1 MPDPGT
7 QPGRL
12 TMMIYLR
19 AAGTALPG
27 PRLDNAALILRFG
40 LPQLWEQWIET
51 FVGTRSRHYALDLDT
66 GEVRYTLAQLGE
78 TAASRALAEAGLTA
92 ADVDLIVMATATPDL
107 LMPTTATMVAER
119 LGIDGVAAYQIQSG
133 CTGAVQALN
142 VASSMLATGPHR
154 TALVLG
160 ADTCAKFL
168 DLSLDFTERPPSE
181 QINGVL
187 FGDGAGAVVLSTVPS
202 PESAVLHTLPARLAG
217 LGRPPGQSVRWY
229 GRPARDIS
237 EPPVA
242 EDYKAIEEVVPKLT
256 TEMMNDLLDALDWDG
271 ADLDYLL
278 PPQLSGRMTERIV
291 AGLAVPGA
299 QEVSCVA
306 DTGNTSNALPMFQIE
321 QLMPLMTTGD
331 RAIGIAI
338 ESSKWIRAGFALEK
352 A

>member
-1 MPDPGT
+1 VV
-7 QPGRL
+7 
-12 TMMIYLR
+12 IYVR

-27 PRLDNAALILRFG
+27 PRLDNATLIRRFG
-40 LPQLWEQWIET
+40 LPALWEQWIET

-66 GEVRYTLAQLGE
+66 GEVRYTLAELGE
-78 TAASRALAEAGLTA
+78 TAATRALAAAGLTA
-92 ADVDLIVMATATPDL
+92 ADVDVLVLATATPDL
-107 LMPTTATMVAER
+107 LMPTTAAMVADR
-119 LGIDGVAAYQIQSG
+119 LGLDGVAAYQLQSG

-142 VASSMLATGPHR
+142 VAASLLASGSHR

-160 ADTCAKFL
+160 ADSCAKFL
-168 DLSLDFTERPPSE
+168 DLSLDFTERLPSE

-202 PESAVLHTLPARLAG
+202 PESAVLHAAQARLAG

-229 GRPARDIS
+229 GRPAADSS

-242 EDYKAIEEVVPKLT
+242 EDYKAIEEVVPKLAA
-256 TEMMNDLLDALDWDG
+256 EMLNDLLDALDWDG
-271 ADLDYLL
+271 ADVDYLL
-278 PPQLSGRMTERIV
+278 PPQLSGRMTERIA
-291 AGLAVPGA
+291 AGLAMPGA
-299 QEVSCVA
+299 QEISCVA

-331 RAIGIAI
+331 RAIGIAV

-352 A
+352 T